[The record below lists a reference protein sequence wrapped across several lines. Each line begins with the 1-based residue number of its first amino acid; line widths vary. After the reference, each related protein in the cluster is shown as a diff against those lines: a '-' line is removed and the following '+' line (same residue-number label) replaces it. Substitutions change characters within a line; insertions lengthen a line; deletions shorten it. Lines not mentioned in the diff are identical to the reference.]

1 LRAIRQRH
9 GGDEQWLEDPT
20 DKVCVV
26 TGGAGGIGRDVG
38 RLDDVERLADEA
50 FRLLAP
56 DFALVIGG
64 VPGTG

>member
-38 RLDDVERLADEA
+38 RLADEA
-50 FRLLAP
+50 FRLLGP

-64 VPGTG
+64 VAGTG